1 MLLGIL
7 LFFIVLQVDLDG
19 MRQSITM
26 TAETV
31 VLIKLLKLL
40 NAKDKGT
47 LETDRYGAFGEGEL
61 GYIWTHPFC
70 Y

>member
-47 LETDRYGAFGEGEL
+47 LET
-61 GYIWTHPFC
+61 P
-70 Y
+70 